1 MRCTDKPSEPQ
12 NLQVTEVTKETVGLR
27 WEPPESSGGMDIAQY
42 VVDKRDA
49 TRGGGWMQAATV
61 DGTATRVVVGKLVE
75 GNEYQFRVVAENK
88 IGAGPPAELSQPVT
102 AKLPYGT
109 RPDHPRR
116 HHHHHRYHIT
126 LRQQMQA
133 STASVSSVYHLLGGL
148 RNRRCCFCVF
158 VAVIRVS
165 S

>member
-75 GNEYQFRVVAENK
+75 GNEYQFRIAAENNV
-88 IGAGPPAELSQPVT
+88 GLGPPGPESDSVL
-102 AKLPYGT
+102 AKDPWG
-109 RPDHPRR
+109 
-116 HHHHHRYHIT
+116 
-126 LRQQMQA
+126 
-133 STASVSSVYHLLGGL
+133 
-148 RNRRCCFCVF
+148 
-158 VAVIRVS
+158 
-165 S
+165 